1 MDWTWRLGDGRFTFL
16 CLLFGTFYFYNCE
29 LPGQTINRLKSGV
42 KIKKKKVRMKV
53 GHVFVENKMTGKN
66 AEIF

>member
-1 MDWTWRLGDGRFTFL
+1 VDWTWRLGDGRFTFL